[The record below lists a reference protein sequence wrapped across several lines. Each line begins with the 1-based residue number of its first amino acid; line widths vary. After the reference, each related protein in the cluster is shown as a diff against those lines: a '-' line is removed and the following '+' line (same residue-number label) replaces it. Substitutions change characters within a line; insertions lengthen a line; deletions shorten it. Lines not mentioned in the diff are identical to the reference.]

1 MNKKHD
7 VGISESTFR
16 DLATNIEA
24 MDPLE
29 QLLPLEKEVFEID
42 VQFHISKDEV
52 LDVCGFQM
60 LTADC
65 VIAYIR

>member
-1 MNKKHD
+1 MNETHV

-16 DLATNIEA
+16 GFVVDVEA

-29 QLLPLEKEVFEID
+29 HLLPLEKEVFEID

-52 LDVCGFQM
+52 LDVCNFQM
-60 LTADC
+60 LTADS